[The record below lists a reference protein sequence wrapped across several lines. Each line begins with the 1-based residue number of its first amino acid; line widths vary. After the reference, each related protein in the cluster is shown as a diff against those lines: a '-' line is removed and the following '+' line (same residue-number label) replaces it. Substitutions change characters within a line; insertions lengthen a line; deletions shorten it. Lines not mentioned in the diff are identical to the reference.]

1 MRRPP
6 RYGSGSSG
14 RSASPSP
21 AASTR
26 SAPGQ
31 GGDPLLQ
38 RLCTLAVTLD
48 EEEGLTIGVV
58 ASRVRQAMD
67 VERLTKR
74 FYERFKKE
82 LATFQTFIDGIT
94 AQGDREWYAS
104 LMLNRM
110 MFIYFV
116 QKKGFLD
123 GDPDYLRNRL
133 AMIQRPQ
140 RENRNGRFHQ
150 FYRLFLRPAV
160 PRGAGAA
167 RVSARP

>member
-1 MRRPP
+1 M
-6 RYGSGSSG
+6 
-14 RSASPSP
+14 
-21 AASTR
+21 
-26 SAPGQ
+26 Q
-31 GGDPLLQ
+31 
-38 RLCTLAVTLD
+38 TLAVTLD
-48 EEEGLTIGVV
+48 EEEGLTIGIV

-82 LATFQTFIDGIT
+82 LATFQRFIDGIA

-133 AMIQRPQ
+133 AMVQRPSA
-140 RENRNGRFHQ
+140 RTAMVGSTSSTACFCVGCSTRDWGSPRLSAPLIWPRYWGRF
-150 FYRLFLRPAV
+150 P
-160 PRGAGAA
+160 
-167 RVSARP
+167 S